1 MSVPPRVVSP
11 SLLAVV
17 AEEEEDPPDA
27 DSDVAEENDDDDD
40 DDDEIGSVE
49 AEMETLTEHGD
60 GPDEIDETDETLFKF
75 IDRSVQYQ
83 DLLLAKKHATERL
96 EHFKGFALQMSPQKQ
111 PDRVLANCAARVER
125 ANSRIE
131 TYRNKYAVGRKR
143 TLEKRAKVVDE
154 RASLTE
160 EQRNVDRVARSAI
173 RKQNKYWRS
182 VATRAALAAVA
193 ELGENASEKEK
204 MAVSVEAFQKAF
216 ADATTASTT
225 PATSTTSITA

>member
-27 DSDVAEENDDDDD
+27 DSDTGEEIDDDD

-49 AEMETLTEHGD
+49 AEMETLTEHGQ
-60 GPDEIDETDETLFKF
+60 PHEIDETDETLFKF

-83 DLLLAKKHATERL
+83 DLMLAKKHAAERL

-111 PDRVLANCAARVER
+111 PDGVLANCAARVER
-125 ANSRIE
+125 ANSRIK

-143 TLEKRAKVVDE
+143 ALEKRAKVVDE